1 MYIAPQSYGDV
12 TIREFVGLV
21 FDITSTPILF
31 ILRKL
36 FPKKFPIPK
45 PPKVQYTLEAENVEI
60 QTADYKTFVCT
71 VICRVSCYENTL
83 DYNKAREAITMALEV
98 VGSSMTYDEIIH
110 GYRELLE
117 GVMQWDKLPELLG
130 EDVGIYT
137 TSIFP
142 AENS

>member
-1 MYIAPQSYGDV
+1 MYIAQRSYGDV
-12 TIREFVGLV
+12 TVREFCEIM
-21 FDITSTPILF
+21 FDVISSPILF

-36 FPKKFPIPK
+36 FPKKFPMPQ
-45 PPKVQYTLEAENVEI
+45 PPMLQYTLEAENVEI

-71 VICRVSCYENTL
+71 VICRVSCYESEL

-98 VGSSMTYDEIIH
+98 IGSSMTYDEIIH

-130 EDVGIYT
+130 EDVEIYT